1 MIAIIAFG
9 LMTVAVDAGLGR
21 HVVTLNKEH
30 VSRALEFE
38 TLAQFFALSSI
49 MFTRLSICLS
59 LLRFAALQGWFS
71 TTIYCTMGVIVMTN
85 LSSDIVILMF
95 CRPVQKAWT
104 PNLPGTCWSH
114 ETQHSLGLYNGGE

>member
-1 MIAIIAFG
+1 MIAIISFG
-9 LMTVAVDAGLGR
+9 LMTAAVDAGIGR
-21 HVVTLNKEH
+21 HVVTLNNEQ
-30 VSRALEFE
+30 VSRAIEFE

-71 TTIYCTMGVIVMTN
+71 TMIYCTMGVIVVTN
-85 LSSDIVILMF
+85 VSSNTALLMF

-104 PNLPGTCWSH
+104 PNLPGACWSQ
-114 ETQHSLGLYNGGE
+114 ETQHALGLYNGGE